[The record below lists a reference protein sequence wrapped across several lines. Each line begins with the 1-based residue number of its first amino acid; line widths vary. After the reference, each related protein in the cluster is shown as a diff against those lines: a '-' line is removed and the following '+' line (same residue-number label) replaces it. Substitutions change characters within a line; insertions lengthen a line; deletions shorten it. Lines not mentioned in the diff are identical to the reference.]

1 MWMDG
6 PPALLSGFR
15 LPLQPGARNPAAGR
29 LPDARQLPLRR
40 SDESFFWS
48 NRYHDRL
55 YELGFTEAARNF
67 QLDNF
72 GRGGLGN
79 DLVRAEAQD
88 SSGTNNA
95 NFGTPPD
102 GSLPRMQMF
111 IFTGPN
117 PDRDRDLDQEI
128 VIHELTHGTSNRLHA
143 NAAGSE

>member
-1 MWMDG
+1 VVTN
-6 PPALLSGFR
+6 L
-15 LPLQPGARNPAAGR
+15 
-29 LPDARQLPLRR
+29 
-40 SDESFFWS
+40 FFWS

-72 GRGGLGN
+72 GRGGLG
-79 DLVRAEAQD
+79 DDFVRAEAQD

-111 IFTGPN
+111 IINQAISRRAPA
-117 PDRDRDLDQEI
+117 RRL
-128 VIHELTHGTSNRLHA
+128 NRR
-143 NAAGSE
+143 